1 MLRLGIVDF
10 DSSHS
15 AEFTQRFNH
24 AGVDRDQH
32 VEGARVVLGW
42 PGTSQMSPERI
53 PVFTPQVQA
62 CGVELVDAPEQ
73 MLGRIDAVLVLS
85 VCGRPHLERVRPF
98 LEAGVPAF
106 VDKPF
111 ACSLAD
117 AEEMVRLAEAHR
129 TMLFSS
135 SGLRYA
141 CEVLDV
147 QQREAD
153 YGPLHGLVCYGP
165 AKRDEGNPGLF
176 HYGIH
181 AVEMLFALMGPG
193 CESVQTAFTEDA
205 EVVTGRWRDGRLA
218 TVRGNRRGST
228 AYGFTAF
235 CEKAVVPRLVSSRYA
250 YRNLCRAIVESIQS
264 GRPAVPHAVTLE
276 IVRFILA
283 SLESERRGSARVALT
298 QLDGVIG
305 DG

>member
-15 AEFTQRFNH
+15 VEFTQRFNH
-24 AGVDRDQH
+24 VGVDRDQY
-32 VEGARVVLGW
+32 VDGARVVLGW
-42 PGTSQMSPERI
+42 PGTSEMSPERI

-62 CGVELVDAPEQ
+62 CGVELVNAPEQ
-73 MLGRIDAVLVLS
+73 MLERIDAVLVLS
-85 VCGRPHLERVRPF
+85 VCGQPHLERVRPF

-117 AEEMVRLAEAHR
+117 AVEMVRLAEEYQ

-135 SGLRYA
+135 SALRYSG
-141 CEVLDV
+141 ELLEV
-147 QQREAD
+147 QQRLAN
-153 YGPLHGLVCYGP
+153 YGPLNGVVCYGP
-165 AKRDEGNPGLF
+165 AKRADGNPGLF

-193 CESVQTAFTEDA
+193 CESVQTAFSEGA
-205 EVVTGRWRDGRLA
+205 EVVSARWRDGRLA
-218 TVRGNRRGST
+218 TLRGNRQGST
-228 AYGFTAF
+228 TYGLTAF
-235 CEKAVVPRLVSSRYA
+235 CERAIVPRLVSSRYA
-250 YRNLCRAIVESIQS
+250 YRNLCRAIVESIETGQ
-264 GRPAVPHAVTLE
+264 PAVPNGVTLE

-283 SLESERRGSARVALT
+283 SLESERRGSAPVSLT
-298 QLDGVIG
+298 QLV
-305 DG
+305 

>member
-15 AEFTQRFNH
+15 VEFTQRFNH
-24 AGVDRDQH
+24 VGVDPDQY
-32 VEGARVVLGW
+32 VDGARVVLGW
-42 PGTSQMSPERI
+42 PGTSEMSPERI

-62 CGVELVDAPEQ
+62 CGVELVGAPEQ

-85 VCGRPHLERVRPF
+85 VCGQPHLERVRPF
-98 LEAGVPAF
+98 LKAGVPAF

-117 AEEMVRLAEAHR
+117 AEEMVRLAEDHQ
-129 TMLFSS
+129 TMLFRTSA
-135 SGLRYA
+135 LRYSA
-141 CEVLDV
+141 ELLEV
-147 QQREAD
+147 QQRLAD
-153 YGPLHGLVCYGP
+153 FGPLNGVICYGP
-165 AKRDEGNPGLF
+165 AKRADGNPGLF

-193 CESVQTAFTEDA
+193 CESVQTAFTDGA

-218 TVRGNRRGST
+218 TLRGNRQGST
-228 AYGFTAF
+228 AYGCTAF
-235 CEKAVVPRLVSSRYA
+235 CEQAVVPRLVSSRYA
-250 YRNLCRAIVESIQS
+250 YRNLCRAIVDSVKTN
-264 GRPAVPHAVTLE
+264 RPAVPHAVTLE

-283 SLESERRGSARVALT
+283 SLESERCGSAPVSLA
-298 QLDGVIG
+298 QLG
-305 DG
+305 